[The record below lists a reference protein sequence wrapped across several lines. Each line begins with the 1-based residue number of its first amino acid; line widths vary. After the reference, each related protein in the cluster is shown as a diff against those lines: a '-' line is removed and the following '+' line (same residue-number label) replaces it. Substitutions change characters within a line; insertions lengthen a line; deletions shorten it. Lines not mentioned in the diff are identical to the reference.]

1 MNKQSLPTTGSFWRW
16 DIESHWLGSSGLDLA
31 LVPSS
36 FSVSS
41 NPWPELWST
50 KVYSLLSK
58 GLISSEVYKNESSR
72 PWTEAKS
79 QAVTVKKKK
88 NSTLS
93 KVGFELFKWN
103 IANKIMVL
111 LVDIF
116 LKQTNSWN

>member
-1 MNKQSLPTTGSFWRW
+1 MNKQSLPTTDSFWRW

-41 NPWPELWST
+41 NPWPEPWST

-58 GLISSEVYKNESSR
+58 GLAFSKVYKNESSW
-72 PWTEAKS
+72 PWTENKS

-88 NSTLS
+88 STLKS
-93 KVGFELFKWN
+93 GFQ
-103 IANKIMVL
+103 II
-111 LVDIF
+111 
-116 LKQTNSWN
+116 